1 MFHSSLA
8 SLFVLSYEAG
18 VRVVVLL
25 LVVLSDT
32 ATLFFYVPDGCRV
45 CVCVCVS
52 FCAVCLFRNVR
63 VSRCEG
69 VLIG

>member
-1 MFHSSLA
+1 LFHSSPA
-8 SLFVLSYEAG
+8 SLFVLSYEVG

-45 CVCVCVS
+45 CVCVS
-52 FCAVCLFRNVR
+52 FCAVCLFSNVR

-69 VLIG
+69 MLIW

>member
-45 CVCVCVS
+45 CVCVCVVLCGV
-52 FCAVCLFRNVR
+52 FVPQCAGF
-63 VSRCEG
+63 
-69 VLIG
+69 

>member
-45 CVCVCVS
+45 CVCVCRFVR
-52 FCAVCLFRNVR
+52 CVCSAMCGFLGVR
-63 VSRCEG
+63 VC
-69 VLIG
+69 

>member
-45 CVCVCVS
+45 CVCVCVCVCVVLCGV
-52 FCAVCLFRNVR
+52 FVQQCAGF
-63 VSRCEG
+63 
-69 VLIG
+69 